1 MNKSNFFTG
10 QPIFSQIINLLFKG
24 DIRSAA
30 QRLSAD
36 RYCKKFK
43 TYDHLVVMLY
53 TIFNRCSS
61 IREVTTGI
69 MACNSKLWHLGV
81 VYAIRRSTLS
91 DSNKRRSHEVFED
104 IYRSLYRRYAKV
116 LPDSSSNRLR
126 KRLFIADS
134 TTIRLFQEI
143 LKAAGCRPVNGKKK
157 GGIKAHTLMKA
168 DEDVPQLVRFTA
180 GAANDT
186 TFMKH
191 ITLPKGSILV
201 FDRGYNDYKQ
211 LDRFTQEAITW
222 VTRVRKQMVIEP
234 LHEKEITAYQHNQGI
249 LSDTVV
255 CLGHDKITKVRARRI
270 IYYDKINNYQFEFL
284 TNNLDFSPL
293 TIAQIYKQRWQIE
306 VLFKRI
312 KQNYPL
318 KNFLGDNEN
327 AIKIQIWC
335 ALIADLLLK
344 VISSRTIR
352 KWSFSNL
359 ASMIR
364 LHLMT
369 YIHLFKFLNHPEK
382 ALLKVNPIRTLQKQ
396 LFPT

>member
-1 MNKSNFFTG
+1 
-10 QPIFSQIINLLFKG
+10 
-24 DIRSAA
+24 
-30 QRLSAD
+30 
-36 RYCKKFK
+36 
-43 TYDHLVVMLY
+43 
-53 TIFNRCSS
+53 
-61 IREVTTGI
+61 
-69 MACNSKLWHLGV
+69 MA
-81 VYAIRRSTLS
+81 YAIRRSTLS
-91 DSNKRRSHEVFED
+91 DANKRRSHEVFED

-126 KRLFIADS
+126 KKLFIADS
-134 TTIRLFQEI
+134 TTIQLFQEI
-143 LKAAGCRPVNGKKK
+143 LKAAGCHPVNGKKK
-157 GGIKAHTLMKA
+157 GGIKAHTLIKA
-168 DEDVPQLVRFTA
+168 DEDVPQMVHFTA

-186 TFMKH
+186 TFLKH
-191 ITLPKGSILV
+191 IALPKGSILV

-211 LDRFTQEAITW
+211 LDRFTQEGISW
-222 VTRVRKQMVIEP
+222 VTRVRKQMVIQS
-234 LHEKEITAYQHNQGI
+234 LHEKELTTYQHNQGV

-255 CLGHDKITKVRARRI
+255 CLGHNFHNKITKIQARRI
-270 IYYDKINNYQFEFL
+270 IYYDKINNRQFEFL

-306 VLFKRI
+306 LLFKRI

-369 YIHLFKFLNHPEK
+369 YIHLSKFLNHPEK
-382 ALLKVNPIRTLQKQ
+382 ALLKVNPIRSLQKQ